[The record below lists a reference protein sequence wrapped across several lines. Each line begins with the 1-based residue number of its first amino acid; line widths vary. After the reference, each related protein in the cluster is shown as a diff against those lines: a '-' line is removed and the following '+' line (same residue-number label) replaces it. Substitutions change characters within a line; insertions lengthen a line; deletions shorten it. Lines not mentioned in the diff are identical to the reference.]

1 MIERIAIYFLL
12 FFSINSIYSQ
22 EKAEIKKKDEF
33 ANRVC
38 SSRKLEKTIDF
49 SNAIK
54 LNSFK
59 TAIKIDPM
67 KGIRSRPRIAFE
79 VFFNN
84 KISLE
89 LGLGAFWHGRRIY
102 NNVSIHQSTDLYW
115 YMGYGPAQGYD
126 GYIEGK
132 YAMNKGIRFINRL
145 GLGFYYRYSH
155 FDKTYV
161 LYEYRGDDRNVDCT
175 QSETSKI
182 YCIKLTYDANIK
194 GKNWKHFYLNPYISI
209 MPGISYSNVIIE
221 NITYNYSNQPTY
233 YSNSYER
240 IDKPIY
246 TAFKEIGLKICW
258 GIGKK
263 KEPSL
268 ENKI

>member
-1 MIERIAIYFLL
+1 MIERITICSLL
-12 FFSINSIYSQ
+12 FFFSFSAIHSQ
-22 EKAEIKKKDEF
+22 ENENSKKKKKEF
-33 ANRVC
+33 ANRVS
-38 SSRKLEKTIDF
+38 SSRNYKAPVDL
-49 SNAIK
+49 SGAIK

-59 TAIKIDPM
+59 TSIKIDLI
-67 KGIRSRPRIAFE
+67 KGIQARPRVALE
-79 VFFNN
+79 VFFNDR
-84 KISLE
+84 ISLE
-89 LGLGAFWHGRRIY
+89 LGVGAFWQGRRIY
-102 NNVSIHQSTDLYW
+102 NNTYIYQGTNLYW

-126 GYIEGK
+126 GYLEAK

-145 GLGFYYRYSH
+145 GVGFYYRYSN
-155 FDKTYV
+155 FDMAYV
-161 LYEYRGDDRNVDCT
+161 LYEARGDDNNIYCT

-194 GKNWKHFYLNPYISI
+194 GKKWKHFYLNPYISV

-221 NITYNYSNQPTY
+221 NITTYNGNLPTN

-240 IDKPIY
+240 IDKQIY

-268 ENKI
+268 EQ